1 MLSAGDYELV
11 KQKLGTNYTEC
22 NQWLRHDT
30 RASHKVETS
39 RYSGLVDSVP
49 SQPTPATEKERSQSR
64 EDQARQTLQE
74 DEEGLVEFQGR
85 IAKTTWHCS
94 SYRC

>member
-49 SQPTPATEKERSQSR
+49 S
-64 EDQARQTLQE
+64 
-74 DEEGLVEFQGR
+74 
-85 IAKTTWHCS
+85 
-94 SYRC
+94 

>member
-1 MLSAGDYELV
+1 MSWNDCRPLDKNWRQRIGIRYDENMAVINEEVELLMLSAGDYELV

-49 SQPTPATEKERSQSR
+49 S
-64 EDQARQTLQE
+64 
-74 DEEGLVEFQGR
+74 
-85 IAKTTWHCS
+85 
-94 SYRC
+94 